1 MSDEYEEFDDED
13 VVGAEDEVDED
24 ELKQAARAAG
34 AITDSPD
41 IDSPGDA
48 EGSQLPDQGAAPV
61 PQAPNLAEILAGTVP
76 TFFLHKSYQQVPPQ
90 VEALGVARRVTQGR
104 VGLGAIVR
112 LPSMKTTAAA
122 TFLNNCSSAAIHL
135 ADPEIYT
142 IDGSGSPI
150 RPSSQRSLG
159 YHPWLSAIP
168 TAGPGTQRRHQW
180 ISQVFDEQ
188 YAAGANLLLSA
199 SGWVSDQQGQ
209 VSLQAAMT
217 WVSDSRAVLA
227 SDDPMFVNL
236 TLPSSWLGNRAL
248 RNLLL
253 DEIVE
258 SNERHWYLRFYWP
271 IVDPSYGQLSDN
283 AILAGYR
290 ELAQIARGEGK
301 VLVLPNSGLTGW
313 VATALGASGFS
324 TGLSWPEQA
333 FAAERIM
340 RSRPDQP
347 RPAAVPRYFDR
358 HVLHPLDWSASQAMN
373 GLPGHT
379 TCSCRFCIRM
389 RNAGA
394 WDKGA
399 ASAHYLVRAARLTA
413 EIATNNRRRE
423 ARRIVQNAQQFAASL
438 NGTQHALTGRYAPR
452 HLAEWAQLL

>member
-1 MSDEYEEFDDED
+1 MSDDEEEFDDED

-24 ELKQAARAAG
+24 ELKQAAQAAG
-34 AITDSPD
+34 AIADSPD
-41 IDSPGDA
+41 IDSPGEA
-48 EGSQLPDQGAAPV
+48 GGSQLPDQGAAHT
-61 PQAPNLAEILAGTVP
+61 PQAPTGAEILNGTVP

-90 VEALGVARRVTQGR
+90 IEALGVARRVTQGQ

-112 LPSMKTTAAA
+112 LPSMRTTAAA

-142 IDGSGSPI
+142 IGGSGSPI
-150 RPSSQRSLG
+150 GPPGQRSLG

-168 TAGPGTQRRHQW
+168 TAGPGTQQGHQW
-180 ISQVFDEQ
+180 ISQVFDAQ
-188 YAAGANLLLSA
+188 HAAGANVLLSA
-199 SGWVSDQQGQ
+199 SGWVADQQAQ
-209 VSLQAAMT
+209 ASLQGAMT
-217 WVSDSRAVLA
+217 WVADSRAVLA

-236 TLPSSWLGNRAL
+236 TLPSSWLGNQAL

-258 SNERHWYLRFYWP
+258 SNEQHWYLRFYWP
-271 IVDPSYGQLSDN
+271 IVDPSYGQLSDS

-290 ELAQIARGEGK
+290 ELAQTARGEGK

-324 TGLSWPEQA
+324 TGVSWSEQA

-340 RSRPDQP
+340 RSRPNQP

-358 HVLHPLDWSASQAMN
+358 NVLHPLEWPASEAMN
-373 GLPGHT
+373 LLAGHV

-389 RNAGA
+389 RNANA

-399 ASAHYLVRAARLTA
+399 AGAHYVVRAARLTA

-423 ARRIVQNAQQFAASL
+423 ARQIVQNAQQFAASL
-438 NGTQHALTGRYAPR
+438 NGTQHALTGRYVPR
-452 HLAEWAQLL
+452 HLAEWANVL